1 MASVRFE
8 NVSISYGAKQVVKD
22 FSLSVNDGEIMG
34 IIGPSGCGKTTL
46 IRALC
51 GLIKPEKGNIY
62 INDQLVFSDEKRI
75 NVAPERR
82 GIGVVFQDYAVW
94 PHLSVWDNVCYP
106 MKKHKVPK
114 EEIAKRAAYAL
125 EQVRMTGYEK
135 HMPAQLSG
143 GQQQRVAIART
154 LAPEPSVLFM
164 DEPLSNLDAKLR
176 LEMRYELQRLHVE
189 TGSTFVYVTHDQMEA
204 MTLATQICLINNG
217 VLQQYQPPLTVYN
230 HPQNLFVA
238 DFVGNPS
245 INFVEA
251 KGAQQPDGSITL
263 DILGGVKAVFRPRE
277 GLDLAA
283 WFAERDRKAAAH
295 AAERLAK
302 SQEKGY
308 VEKGNKDE
316 PFRYHIAKVEEEDDS
331 LQEEPILTNED
342 LVLGIRPEFLNITSE
357 APLKGEIY
365 GAMPTGMEST
375 IKVYV
380 NGFLLTGVVFGSSLF
395 TIGEQHSISFT
406 GHHIML
412 FDRQSGDCIALG
424 SLETL

>member
-143 GQQQRVAIART
+143 GQQQRVAIARS
-154 LAPEPSVLFM
+154 LVSSDELIVL
-164 DEPLSNLDAKLR
+164 DEPITNLDAKLR
-176 LEMRYELQRLHVE
+176 EEMILEIQMIQQNIGTTIIYI
-189 TGSTFVYVTHDQMEA
+189 THDQEA
-204 MTLATQICLINNG
+204 A
-217 VLQQYQPPLTVYN
+217 LQLCDRI
-230 HPQNLFVA
+230 A
-238 DFVGNPS
+238 
-245 INFVEA
+245 IM
-251 KGAQQPDGSITL
+251 QPDGQICQIGSDEEIIRRPANRFVYSFIGVSNFLPVTEKSGKVCL
-263 DILGGVKAVFRPRE
+263 ALGGEPVLFDTPP
-277 GLDLAA
+277 
-283 WFAERDRKAAAH
+283 
-295 AAERLAK
+295 
-302 SQEKGY
+302 QGY
-308 VEKGNKDE
+308 VSGKKNVMGVRPMDIVFDAESPIRATIRRDTFLGNQYDYQVE
-316 PFRYHIAKVEEEDDS
+316 LMGRELRVERNALDVLADPTRYEAGQEVGLKFLNVKFYEEE
-331 LQEEPILTNED
+331 
-342 LVLGIRPEFLNITSE
+342 
-357 APLKGEIY
+357 AK
-365 GAMPTGMEST
+365 A
-375 IKVYV
+375 
-380 NGFLLTGVVFGSSLF
+380 
-395 TIGEQHSISFT
+395 
-406 GHHIML
+406 
-412 FDRQSGDCIALG
+412 
-424 SLETL
+424 

>member
-143 GQQQRVAIART
+143 GQQQRVAIARS
-154 LAPEPSVLFM
+154 LVSSDELIVL
-164 DEPLSNLDAKLR
+164 DEPITNLDAKLR
-176 LEMRYELQRLHVE
+176 EEMILEIQMIQQNIGTTIIYI
-189 TGSTFVYVTHDQMEA
+189 THDQEA
-204 MTLATQICLINNG
+204 A
-217 VLQQYQPPLTVYN
+217 LQLCDRI
-230 HPQNLFVA
+230 A
-238 DFVGNPS
+238 
-245 INFVEA
+245 IM
-251 KGAQQPDGSITL
+251 QPDGQICQIGSDEEIIRRPANRFVYSFIGVSNFLPVTEKGGKVCL
-263 DILGGVKAVFRPRE
+263 ALGGEPVLFDAPPQGYASGKKNVMGVRPMDVVFDAESPIRATIRRDTFLGNQYDYQVELMGRELRVERNALDVLADPTRYEAGQEVGLKFLNVKF
-277 GLDLAA
+277 
-283 WFAERDRKAAAH
+283 
-295 AAERLAK
+295 
-302 SQEKGY
+302 Y
-308 VEKGNKDE
+308 
-316 PFRYHIAKVEEEDDS
+316 EEE
-331 LQEEPILTNED
+331 
-342 LVLGIRPEFLNITSE
+342 
-357 APLKGEIY
+357 AK
-365 GAMPTGMEST
+365 A
-375 IKVYV
+375 
-380 NGFLLTGVVFGSSLF
+380 
-395 TIGEQHSISFT
+395 
-406 GHHIML
+406 
-412 FDRQSGDCIALG
+412 
-424 SLETL
+424 

>member
-22 FSLSVNDGEIMG
+22 FSLSVNNGEIMG

-143 GQQQRVAIART
+143 GQQQRVAIARS
-154 LAPEPSVLFM
+154 LVSSDELIVL
-164 DEPLSNLDAKLR
+164 DEPITNLDAKLR
-176 LEMRYELQRLHVE
+176 EEMILEIQMIQQNIGTTIIYI
-189 TGSTFVYVTHDQMEA
+189 THDQEA
-204 MTLATQICLINNG
+204 A
-217 VLQQYQPPLTVYN
+217 LQLCDRI
-230 HPQNLFVA
+230 A
-238 DFVGNPS
+238 
-245 INFVEA
+245 IM
-251 KGAQQPDGSITL
+251 QPDGQICQIGSDEEIIRRPASRFVYSFIGVSNFLPVTEKGGKVCL
-263 DILGGVKAVFRPRE
+263 ALGGEPVLFDAPP
-277 GLDLAA
+277 
-283 WFAERDRKAAAH
+283 
-295 AAERLAK
+295 
-302 SQEKGY
+302 QGY
-308 VEKGNKDE
+308 VSGKKNVMGVRPMDIVFDAESPIRATIRRDTFLGNQYDYQVE
-316 PFRYHIAKVEEEDDS
+316 LMGRELRVERNALDVLADPTRYEAGQEVGLKFLNVKFYEEE
-331 LQEEPILTNED
+331 
-342 LVLGIRPEFLNITSE
+342 
-357 APLKGEIY
+357 AK
-365 GAMPTGMEST
+365 A
-375 IKVYV
+375 
-380 NGFLLTGVVFGSSLF
+380 
-395 TIGEQHSISFT
+395 
-406 GHHIML
+406 
-412 FDRQSGDCIALG
+412 
-424 SLETL
+424 

>member
-143 GQQQRVAIART
+143 GQQQRVAIARS
-154 LAPEPSVLFM
+154 LVSSDELIVL
-164 DEPLSNLDAKLR
+164 DEPITNLDAKLR
-176 LEMRYELQRLHVE
+176 EEMILEIQMIQQNIGTTIIYI
-189 TGSTFVYVTHDQMEA
+189 THDQEA
-204 MTLATQICLINNG
+204 A
-217 VLQQYQPPLTVYN
+217 LQLCDRI
-230 HPQNLFVA
+230 A
-238 DFVGNPS
+238 
-245 INFVEA
+245 IM
-251 KGAQQPDGSITL
+251 QPDGQICQIGNDEEIIRRPANRFVYSFIGVSNFLPVTEKGGKVCL
-263 DILGGVKAVFRPRE
+263 ALGGEPVLFDAPP
-277 GLDLAA
+277 
-283 WFAERDRKAAAH
+283 
-295 AAERLAK
+295 
-302 SQEKGY
+302 QGY
-308 VEKGNKDE
+308 VSGKKNVMGVRPMDIVFDAESPIRATIRRDTFLGNQYDYQVE
-316 PFRYHIAKVEEEDDS
+316 LMGRELRVERNALDVLADPTRYEAGQEVGLKFLNVKFYEEE
-331 LQEEPILTNED
+331 
-342 LVLGIRPEFLNITSE
+342 
-357 APLKGEIY
+357 AK
-365 GAMPTGMEST
+365 A
-375 IKVYV
+375 
-380 NGFLLTGVVFGSSLF
+380 
-395 TIGEQHSISFT
+395 
-406 GHHIML
+406 
-412 FDRQSGDCIALG
+412 
-424 SLETL
+424 

>member
-62 INDQLVFSDEKRI
+62 INDQLVFSDEKRV

-143 GQQQRVAIART
+143 GQQQRVALART
-154 LAPEPSVLFM
+154 L
-164 DEPLSNLDAKLR
+164 N
-176 LEMRYELQRLHVE
+176 Q
-189 TGSTFVYVTHDQMEA
+189 
-204 MTLATQICLINNG
+204 
-217 VLQQYQPPLTVYN
+217 
-230 HPQNLFVA
+230 
-238 DFVGNPS
+238 NPS
-245 INFVEA
+245 IILADEPVAALDPVTAHQVMADFKRINEEMN
-251 KGAQQPDGSITL
+251 IT
-263 DILGGVKAVFRPRE
+263 ILINIHHV
-277 GLDLAA
+277 DLA
-283 WFAERDRKAAAH
+283 
-295 AAERLAK
+295 L
-302 SQEKGY
+302 GY
-308 VEKGNKDE
+308 AQRV
-316 PFRYHIAKVEEEDDS
+316 V
-331 LQEEPILTNED
+331 
-342 LVLGIRPEFLNITSE
+342 GIR
-357 APLKGEIY
+357 AGEI
-365 GAMPTGMEST
+365 
-375 IKVYV
+375 VYDGPASEV
-380 NGFLLTGVVFGSSLF
+380 TQEILDSIYNGSAVPQAGGNCENAAV
-395 TIGEQHSISFT
+395 
-406 GHHIML
+406 
-412 FDRQSGDCIALG
+412 
-424 SLETL
+424 

>member
-143 GQQQRVAIART
+143 GQQQRVAIARS
-154 LAPEPSVLFM
+154 LVSSDELIVL
-164 DEPLSNLDAKLR
+164 DEPITNLDAKLR
-176 LEMRYELQRLHVE
+176 EEMILEIQMIQQNIGTTIIYI
-189 TGSTFVYVTHDQMEA
+189 THDQEA
-204 MTLATQICLINNG
+204 A
-217 VLQQYQPPLTVYN
+217 LQLCDRI
-230 HPQNLFVA
+230 A
-238 DFVGNPS
+238 
-245 INFVEA
+245 IM
-251 KGAQQPDGSITL
+251 QPDGQICQIGSDEEIIRRPANRFVYSFIGVSNFLPVTEKGGKVCL
-263 DILGGVKAVFRPRE
+263 ALGGEPVLFDAPP
-277 GLDLAA
+277 
-283 WFAERDRKAAAH
+283 
-295 AAERLAK
+295 
-302 SQEKGY
+302 QGY
-308 VEKGNKDE
+308 VSGKKNVMGVRPMDIVFDAESPIRSTIRRDTFLGNQYDYQVE
-316 PFRYHIAKVEEEDDS
+316 LMGRELRVERNALDVLADPTRYEAGQEVGLKFLNVKFYEEE
-331 LQEEPILTNED
+331 
-342 LVLGIRPEFLNITSE
+342 
-357 APLKGEIY
+357 AK
-365 GAMPTGMEST
+365 A
-375 IKVYV
+375 
-380 NGFLLTGVVFGSSLF
+380 
-395 TIGEQHSISFT
+395 
-406 GHHIML
+406 
-412 FDRQSGDCIALG
+412 
-424 SLETL
+424 

>member
-62 INDQLVFSDEKRI
+62 IHDQLVFSDEKRI

-143 GQQQRVAIART
+143 GQQQRVAIARS
-154 LAPEPSVLFM
+154 LVSSDELIVL
-164 DEPLSNLDAKLR
+164 DEPITNLDAKLR
-176 LEMRYELQRLHVE
+176 EEMILEIQMIQQNIGTTIIYI
-189 TGSTFVYVTHDQMEA
+189 THDQEA
-204 MTLATQICLINNG
+204 A
-217 VLQQYQPPLTVYN
+217 LQLCDRI
-230 HPQNLFVA
+230 A
-238 DFVGNPS
+238 
-245 INFVEA
+245 IM
-251 KGAQQPDGSITL
+251 QPDGQICQIGSDEEIIRRPANRFVYSFIGVSNFLPVTEKGGKVCL
-263 DILGGVKAVFRPRE
+263 ALGGEPVLFDTPP
-277 GLDLAA
+277 
-283 WFAERDRKAAAH
+283 
-295 AAERLAK
+295 
-302 SQEKGY
+302 QGY
-308 VEKGNKDE
+308 VSGKKNVMGVRPMDIVFDAESPIRATIRRDTFLGNQYDYQVE
-316 PFRYHIAKVEEEDDS
+316 LMGRELRVERNALDVLADPTRYEAGQEVGLKFLNVKFYEEE
-331 LQEEPILTNED
+331 
-342 LVLGIRPEFLNITSE
+342 
-357 APLKGEIY
+357 AK
-365 GAMPTGMEST
+365 A
-375 IKVYV
+375 
-380 NGFLLTGVVFGSSLF
+380 
-395 TIGEQHSISFT
+395 
-406 GHHIML
+406 
-412 FDRQSGDCIALG
+412 
-424 SLETL
+424 

>member
-143 GQQQRVAIART
+143 GQQQRVAIARS
-154 LAPEPSVLFM
+154 LVSSDELIVL
-164 DEPLSNLDAKLR
+164 DEPITNLDAKLR
-176 LEMRYELQRLHVE
+176 EEMILEIQMIQQNIGTTIIYI
-189 TGSTFVYVTHDQMEA
+189 THDQEA
-204 MTLATQICLINNG
+204 A
-217 VLQQYQPPLTVYN
+217 LQLCDRI
-230 HPQNLFVA
+230 A
-238 DFVGNPS
+238 
-245 INFVEA
+245 IM
-251 KGAQQPDGSITL
+251 QPDGQICQIGSDEEIIRRPANRFVYSFIGVSNFLPVTEKGGKVCL
-263 DILGGVKAVFRPRE
+263 ALGGEPVLFDTPP
-277 GLDLAA
+277 
-283 WFAERDRKAAAH
+283 
-295 AAERLAK
+295 
-302 SQEKGY
+302 QGY
-308 VEKGNKDE
+308 VSGKKNVMGVRPMDIVFDAESPIRASIRRDTFLGNQYDYQVE
-316 PFRYHIAKVEEEDDS
+316 LMGRELRVERNALDVLADPTRYEAGQEVGLKFLNVKFYEEE
-331 LQEEPILTNED
+331 
-342 LVLGIRPEFLNITSE
+342 
-357 APLKGEIY
+357 AK
-365 GAMPTGMEST
+365 A
-375 IKVYV
+375 
-380 NGFLLTGVVFGSSLF
+380 
-395 TIGEQHSISFT
+395 
-406 GHHIML
+406 
-412 FDRQSGDCIALG
+412 
-424 SLETL
+424 

>member
-143 GQQQRVAIART
+143 GQQQRVAIARS
-154 LAPEPSVLFM
+154 LVSSDELIVL
-164 DEPLSNLDAKLR
+164 DEPITNLDAKLR
-176 LEMRYELQRLHVE
+176 EEMILEIQMIQQNIGTTIIYI
-189 TGSTFVYVTHDQMEA
+189 THDQEA
-204 MTLATQICLINNG
+204 A
-217 VLQQYQPPLTVYN
+217 LQLCDRI
-230 HPQNLFVA
+230 A
-238 DFVGNPS
+238 
-245 INFVEA
+245 IM
-251 KGAQQPDGSITL
+251 QPDGQICQIGSDEEIIRRPANRFVYSFIGVSNFLPVTEKGGKVCL
-263 DILGGVKAVFRPRE
+263 ALGGEPVLFDAPP
-277 GLDLAA
+277 
-283 WFAERDRKAAAH
+283 
-295 AAERLAK
+295 
-302 SQEKGY
+302 QGY
-308 VEKGNKDE
+308 VSGKKNVMGVRPMDIIFDAESPIRATIRRDTFLGNQYDYQVE
-316 PFRYHIAKVEEEDDS
+316 LMGRELRVERNALDVLADPTRYEAGQEVGLKFLNVKFYEEE
-331 LQEEPILTNED
+331 
-342 LVLGIRPEFLNITSE
+342 
-357 APLKGEIY
+357 AK
-365 GAMPTGMEST
+365 A
-375 IKVYV
+375 
-380 NGFLLTGVVFGSSLF
+380 
-395 TIGEQHSISFT
+395 
-406 GHHIML
+406 
-412 FDRQSGDCIALG
+412 
-424 SLETL
+424 